1 MEEKGDVKKTDVDL
15 EINLYFSTVNNQGSP
30 AWNHNFSTPHTGRPK
45 GKKTKENK
53 LHITQKKKKKEPA
66 NFNLQYKNMGIQQRF
81 NTHEHEA
88 EPILIMNTHKD
99 KTKL

>member
-15 EINLYFSTVNNQGSP
+15 EINLYFLTVNNQGSP

-53 LHITQKKKKKEPA
+53 LHITQIKKKRTCQ
-66 NFNLQYKNMGIQQRF
+66 LQSTIQKYGNSARF
-81 NTHEHEA
+81 QYS
-88 EPILIMNTHKD
+88 
-99 KTKL
+99 